1 MRRARIIVMAPLV
14 LAACATPPGLS
25 GVSSP
30 KAGFGTVSSISARAS
45 GAQPVWLQSAEE
57 TRAAGERVHAL
68 VHKKTI
74 SADTAVQ
81 VALLNNRGLQAAYA
95 ELGLSAAEAWQMTM
109 QPNPTVSIGTLGIG
123 AEGLNGFRA
132 IEGVI
137 ATNIMALITRERRL
151 GVAEIRFRQAQLVA
165 AQQTL
170 AVAAETRRA
179 WIEAVGAFEQ
189 AGLVQDAQGT
199 ADAASEL
206 AAELGRTGFLNK
218 ADQAREHAFFAELTG
233 QRAQARLDAE
243 LAKETLTRAMGLW
256 GSEVDYFVPNALP
269 ALPRSPASRPRI
281 EAEALSHR
289 IDLQI
294 AKLELE
300 ALARSKGLIEAT
312 RYVTDLEII
321 AGVELEREDTGA
333 GVETN
338 TTPQIEVEFD
348 IPIFDSGQARLRQA
362 EMAYLRAAHQ
372 LAEVAVNVRSE
383 ARSAYK
389 SYTGQ
394 HAIARHYAGTVLLL
408 RRMIEE
414 ESLLSYNGMI
424 TNTFEL
430 LADTR
435 ARLSSAILEANARRD
450 FWLADANLTATIY
463 GGGAMAVAG
472 GGAARLIDPG
482 AAAH

>member
-1 MRRARIIVMAPLV
+1 MKRARIIVLAPLV

-25 GVSSP
+25 SVSSP

-109 QPNPTVSIGTLGIG
+109 QPNPTVSVGVLGIG
-123 AEGLNGFRA
+123 AEGLNGYRA
-132 IEGVI
+132 IEGLI
-137 ATNIMALITRERRL
+137 ANNILALATRERRL
-151 GVAEIRFRQAQLVA
+151 GIAEIRFRQAQLVA

-170 AVAAETRRA
+170 AAAAETRRA
-179 WIEAVGAFEQ
+179 WVEAVGAFEQ
-189 AGLVQDAQGT
+189 AGIVRDAQGT

-300 ALARSKGLIEAT
+300 AMARSKGLTGAT
-312 RYVTDLEII
+312 RFVTDLEII
-321 AGVELEREDTGA
+321 AGFEAERELDGTEI
-333 GVETN
+333 ETE

-348 IPIFDSGQARLRQA
+348 IPIFDSGQARLRQS
-362 EMAYLRAAHQ
+362 EMAYMRAANQ
-372 LAEVAVNVRSE
+372 LAELAVNVRSE

-389 SYTGQ
+389 SYTGR
-394 HAIARHYAGTVLLL
+394 HAIAGHYAATLLPL
-408 RRMIEE
+408 RTTIEE

-472 GGAARLIDPG
+472 GGATRVTDPG